1 MPIEVVSQQASTV
14 DDILKREV
22 AILKPNAGRCG
33 NLIKTSRFNLLSFV
47 PITLYELL
55 HPWKR
60 FANFYFLCVGAMQ
73 MVPVI
78 TLTDGNPSTWMT
90 LSFLVLVDMVVMAA
104 EDMSRHK
111 QTAEE
116 VGRFYYRRPTGESG
130 ADVYDRAA
138 SFWDSLLGGS
148 FNMQDLFRR
157 RRAGPDDALL
167 VVTHGLTMRLLM
179 MRYFNWS
186 PQTFDAVYNPGNCDF
201 WVLVKDEARRA
212 YRLEPGDCSPPCT
225 PWATRRTI
233 DWRRRWVLRH
243 VELEIGNEIETDA

>member
-78 TLTDGNPSTWMT
+78 TKALNDITAKIKSGEISNSMG
-90 LSFLVLVDMVVMAA
+90 VDMALGQA
-104 EDMSRHK
+104 MS
-111 QTAEE
+111 
-116 VGRFYYRRPTGESG
+116 
-130 ADVYDRAA
+130 
-138 SFWDSLLGGS
+138 GG
-148 FNMQDLFRR
+148 
-157 RRAGPDDALL
+157 P
-167 VVTHGLTMRLLM
+167 
-179 MRYFNWS
+179 
-186 PQTFDAVYNPGNCDF
+186 
-201 WVLVKDEARRA
+201 
-212 YRLEPGDCSPPCT
+212 
-225 PWATRRTI
+225 
-233 DWRRRWVLRH
+233 
-243 VELEIGNEIETDA
+243 

>member
-104 EDMSRHK
+104 EDELIRLKMPV
-111 QTAEE
+111 E
-116 VGRFYYRRPTGESG
+116 
-130 ADVYDRAA
+130 
-138 SFWDSLLGGS
+138 
-148 FNMQDLFRR
+148 
-157 RRAGPDDALL
+157 DALQL
-167 VVTHGLTMRLLM
+167 IISMGAVRPEVAA
-179 MRYFNWS
+179 
-186 PQTFDAVYNPGNCDF
+186 QTVAAIDA
-201 WVLVKDEARRA
+201 ARPER
-212 YRLEPGDCSPPCT
+212 
-225 PWATRRTI
+225 
-233 DWRRRWVLRH
+233 
-243 VELEIGNEIETDA
+243 

>member
-111 QTAEE
+111 ADRETNTQKARAHHCRQRAPARPATH
-116 VGRFYYRRPTGESG
+116 RPHPPRRPRS
-130 ADVYDRAA
+130 R
-138 SFWDSLLGGS
+138 W
-148 FNMQDLFRR
+148 
-157 RRAGPDDALL
+157 
-167 VVTHGLTMRLLM
+167 
-179 MRYFNWS
+179 
-186 PQTFDAVYNPGNCDF
+186 TFC
-201 WVLVKDEARRA
+201 ARRTA
-212 YRLEPGDCSPPCT
+212 R
-225 PWATRRTI
+225 ATS
-233 DWRRRWVLRH
+233 
-243 VELEIGNEIETDA
+243 GCG

>member
-111 QTAEE
+111 ADRETNTQKARATHCRQRA
-116 VGRFYYRRPTGESG
+116 RARPATHRPRPRRPHS
-130 ADVYDRAA
+130 R
-138 SFWDSLLGGS
+138 W
-148 FNMQDLFRR
+148 
-157 RRAGPDDALL
+157 
-167 VVTHGLTMRLLM
+167 
-179 MRYFNWS
+179 
-186 PQTFDAVYNPGNCDF
+186 TFC
-201 WVLVKDEARRA
+201 ARRTA
-212 YRLEPGDCSPPCT
+212 R
-225 PWATRRTI
+225 ATSGCGSRGPT
-233 DWRRRWVLRH
+233 
-243 VELEIGNEIETDA
+243 

>member
-1 MPIEVVSQQASTV
+1 MRLAGSHSSHDRLCAAAKCAMPIEVVSQQASTV

-111 QTAEE
+111 ADRETNTQKVRANH
-116 VGRFYYRRPTGESG
+116 RRQRARARPPRNSPPTP
-130 ADVYDRAA
+130 APPPPHR
-138 SFWDSLLGGS
+138 W
-148 FNMQDLFRR
+148 
-157 RRAGPDDALL
+157 
-167 VVTHGLTMRLLM
+167 
-179 MRYFNWS
+179 
-186 PQTFDAVYNPGNCDF
+186 TFC
-201 WVLVKDEARRA
+201 ARRTA
-212 YRLEPGDCSPPCT
+212 R
-225 PWATRRTI
+225 ATS
-233 DWRRRWVLRH
+233 
-243 VELEIGNEIETDA
+243 GCG